1 MTPTQTAQC
10 ACLCVKEENMTSHFN
25 AKQHKLSVDPRA
37 RVQGQTSEFNRVQE
51 IFFLFS
57 PTFLLLSRLKLLLTN
72 LSFIPTLLLYFA
84 VSCPSSLLH
93 FQSLSLQCWSDVS
106 FHSQDEKH
114 ILIWGNSRIL
124 NHIAIC
130 SVQDCATFRMQNCSF
145 NYNN

>member
-37 RVQGQTSEFNRVQE
+37 RVQGQTSEFNRVQK
-51 IFFLFS
+51 IFFCLAPLFYYYHGS
-57 PTFLLLSRLKLLLTN
+57 
-72 LSFIPTLLLYFA
+72 SFIPTLLLYFA